1 MCPIP
6 DMSRDFPPFLCVLSL
21 ELCLMDRVSF
31 EAEPVGLNPLPFPQP
46 VQPVSGHLASRL
58 SGAQKRPPWGKELAI
73 QAFPEV
79 GFLRRWPLSPFP
91 PLLLP
96 YIALAHSHWSFA
108 TTSAPWP
115 SHPSR
120 PGCLLACLSVPKGE
134 RLHWEIELRQK
145 KGPCSACWAGS
156 EKGFSFF
163 LWPPLRALAVLW
175 TSFLPFGRDSGGV
188 AFS

>member
-1 MCPIP
+1 MPH
-6 DMSRDFPPFLCVLSL
+6 SGYVERFPPFLCVLSL

-91 PLLLP
+91 PLLP
-96 YIALAHSHWSFA
+96 YIALTHSL
-108 TTSAPWP
+108 P
-115 SHPSR
+115 S
-120 PGCLLACLSVPKGE
+120 
-134 RLHWEIELRQK
+134 ELRNDIRTQAK
-145 KGPCSACWAGS
+145 PPIQAGLPAGLPVCAKRGKAALGDRASA
-156 EKGFSFF
+156 EKGALLCMLGRLGKRRLF
-163 LWPPLRALAVLW
+163 LSLAATESSGGVMDF
-175 TSFLPFGRDSGGV
+175 FLPFGRDSSEV